1 MVKTTAVLITHASTA
16 SRDDH
21 SQESTLLTKA
31 INCIGGAAGRSAITS
46 LRSAVHG
53 SASVNLSLQTT
64 HAQAPAPRSVVYSGA
79 HQPLALAQLRRRP
92 SMTTSET
99 TSKHSNNQ
107 PKQKPGF
114 AKNRF
119 ELEPQKSTIIQTQPY
134 PAKYRTEPE
143 TKCHGSYSVL
153 SLNEI
158 V

>member
-16 SRDDH
+16 SRDHH

-64 HAQAPAPRSVVYSGA
+64 DAQAPAPRSVVYSGA

-114 AKNRF
+114 APRTDSNSNPKKYNNTNPTLPRKVPNRTRNQMSWF
-119 ELEPQKSTIIQTQPY
+119 LL
-134 PAKYRTEPE
+134 
-143 TKCHGSYSVL
+143 GSFFH
-153 SLNEI
+153 
-158 V
+158 